1 MVRLLKI
8 MTLGVNTLLIF
19 VGVVSVAAMVSG
31 YLKADDRKKYLIK
44 ELVIGIPIIMLLFL
58 FGPLILLS
66 PIKPGFASLSSKKI
80 TVYYPINWPDKG
92 EELWENAQR
101 AVKTVED
108 FYQVPVKIKVLMA
121 ATKLDSFRLTGNPLA
136 GGTGSDLG
144 VIVRYDK
151 ANEGVITHEM
161 SHIILPKMTGRSS
174 HFFPRWFDEGLASYL
189 GKMDYY
195 RGVEGLRESLSD
207 GFYKRDLSR
216 WNGLRGKINWT
227 VFDVR
232 CCGHQIYGQTY
243 QMVKFLFDNYGED
256 KVYELL
262 LNSKKLSFEQA
273 FEKTF
278 GLTVDQYH
286 QEFIDFVKGSKV
298 KYLL

>member
-1 MVRLLKI
+1 
-8 MTLGVNTLLIF
+8 MTLNTNTFLIL
-19 VGVVSVAAMVSG
+19 VGLVSMVAMIRG
-31 YLKADDRKKYLIK
+31 HLKAEDKKKYLIQ
-44 ELVIGIPIIMLLFL
+44 EVVIGVSIIMLLFL

-66 PIKPGFASLSSKKI
+66 PIKPGFTSLGSEKLI
-80 TVYYPINWPDKG
+80 VYYPTNRPNEGRDLLEKT
-92 EELWENAQR
+92 QR
-101 AVKTVED
+101 AARTVED
-108 FYQVPVKIKVLMA
+108 FYKIPVKIKVLMA
-121 ATKLDSFRLTGNPLA
+121 GTKLDSFRLTGNPQA

-144 VIVRYDK
+144 VMVRYDK

-161 SHIILPKMTGRSS
+161 SHIILAKMTGRSG

-195 RGVEGLRESLSD
+195 RGVEGLKESLGD

-243 QMVKFLFDNYGED
+243 QMVKFLFGNYGED

-262 LNSKKLSFEQA
+262 LNSKKFSFEQA

-286 QEFIDFVKGSKV
+286 QDFINFVQSS
-298 KYLL
+298 